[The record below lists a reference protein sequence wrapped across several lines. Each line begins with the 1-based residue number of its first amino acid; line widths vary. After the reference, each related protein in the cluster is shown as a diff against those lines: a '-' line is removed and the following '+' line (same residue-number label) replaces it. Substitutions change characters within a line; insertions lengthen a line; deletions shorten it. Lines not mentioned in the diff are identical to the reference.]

1 MQGSEDVTVTKL
13 TQPDF
18 PFIIWHLPVNNEK
31 VIRIDY
37 DPFHYLAARI
47 ISKEQSDEEIKDFD
61 LAMNGGK

>member
-18 PFIIWHLPVNNEK
+18 PFIVWHLPVNNKK
-31 VIRIDY
+31 VIRIFY
-37 DPFHYLAARI
+37 DPTDLEANI
-47 ISKEQSDEEIKDFD
+47 ISKEQSDKEIKHFD

>member
-18 PFIIWHLPVNNEK
+18 PFIVWHLPVNNEK
-31 VIRIDY
+31 VIRIFY
-37 DPFHYLAARI
+37 DPTDLEVHI

-61 LAMNGGK
+61 LAMNGGN